1 VSVLLAAL
9 PYAAAIIV
17 NWLIVSDAFRPG
29 ADDSTEAASY
39 GGVLLA
45 PVAIGGL
52 TPVALAAHK
61 GVSSA
66 DQQLLW
72 LATALALLFC
82 GIAQVALSGGQRARR
97 LQHSLSLGPVN
108 LDWLPGW
115 RLVLLLGSALLVFAA
130 IISVIVD
137 GH

>member
-1 VSVLLAAL
+1 VSVLLAVL
-9 PYAAAIIV
+9 PYAAAIAA

-29 ADDSTEAASY
+29 ADESSEAASY

-61 GVSSA
+61 GVSST
-66 DQQLLW
+66 DRQLLW
-72 LATALALLFC
+72 LSAALALFFC
-82 GIAQVALSGGQRARR
+82 GVTQVALSGGQRAHR
-97 LQHSLSLGPVN
+97 LQHGLSLGPVN

-115 RLVLLLGSALLVFAA
+115 RLVLLLGSSLLVFAA
-130 IISVIVD
+130 VISVIVD